1 MVSFLLLYQLHYY
14 SSIKPICNVLVFPF
28 LIFQD
33 FLTWKLGSSKVTVQ
47 GELRSISFITS
58 SPKGVIYPHAKCPLI
73 PSIHLQWI
81 YSIPTGYVWVL
92 SFRLFL
98 FFKMSVF
105 TRLFLLFIYISFLNP
120 GALYCIWQ
128 IIFQFYSECRLPP
141 RVFQLLSFLGRLS
154 GLLNKLLF
162 FNKSVWSTEDET
174 TLAKS
179 VAAKDHTKPKHMA

>member
-14 SSIKPICNVLVFPF
+14 SSIKPICNVSVFPF

-47 GELRSISFITS
+47 GELKSISFITS

-98 FFKMSVF
+98 FFQMSVF
-105 TRLFLLFIYISFLNP
+105 TRLSFIYLYFLFESWRLI
-120 GALYCIWQ
+120 LYLTDNFPIL
-128 IIFQFYSECRLPP
+128 F
-141 RVFQLLSFLGRLS
+141 RVQTSTS
-154 GLLNKLLF
+154 CF
-162 FNKSVWSTEDET
+162 FNCWAFSGDWADC
-174 TLAKS
+174 
-179 VAAKDHTKPKHMA
+179 

>member
-14 SSIKPICNVLVFPF
+14 SSIKPICNVSVFPF

-47 GELRSISFITS
+47 GELKSISFITS

-98 FFKMSVF
+98 FFQMSVF

-141 RVFQLLSFLGRLS
+141 RVFSIVELSRETERTAKQITLLQQISLIHWGW
-154 GLLNKLLF
+154 NY
-162 FNKSVWSTEDET
+162 
-174 TLAKS
+174 
-179 VAAKDHTKPKHMA
+179 PC